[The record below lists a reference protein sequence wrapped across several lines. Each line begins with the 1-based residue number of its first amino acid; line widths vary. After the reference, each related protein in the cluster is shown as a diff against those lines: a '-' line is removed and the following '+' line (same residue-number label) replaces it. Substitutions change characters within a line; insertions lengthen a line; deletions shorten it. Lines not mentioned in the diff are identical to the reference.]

1 MSLKGAA
8 HERIESVL
16 LAVQDHR
23 QGNVNRRCSLPPKM
37 DLVGIGNVVDDE
49 IAGVEFTVRVVL
61 ALVFVVRIAR
71 QNRCANGRKNG
82 QNEEGQTL
90 FHV

>member
-1 MSLKGAA
+1 
-8 HERIESVL
+8 
-16 LAVQDHR
+16 
-23 QGNVNRRCSLPPKM
+23 VN
-37 DLVGIGNVVDDE
+37 LVGIGNVVDDE
-49 IAGVEFTVRVVL
+49 FAGVEFTMRVVL

-71 QNRCANGRKNG
+71 KNRCANGRQND